1 MSLLFSF
8 LRKRLRNIEF
18 FSLEELKVAVT
29 LQLVN
34 KKDPLENI
42 TDKFEYKYVDS
53 EGFGFH
59 KFINF
64 QVRKFSEKIL

>member
-1 MSLLFSF
+1 VS
-8 LRKRLRNIEF
+8 
-18 FSLEELKVAVT
+18 VT

-64 QVRKFSEKIL
+64 QVRIRKISKKLFKYL